1 MNGLSLLN
9 LIWLI
14 CTWYFFNIDSE
25 HHQYSSILIGVVGIP
40 LGNFIFL
47 NTFVRNLLHWGEIRS
62 TGDIGWGGGDALFVL
77 NLIVCIFS
85 VFIFYDTLNNGLKNT
100 EDTNLVIFFNA
111 IICFI
116 TLTKIVLRKIETS
129 DKE

>member
-14 CTWYFFNIDSE
+14 CVWYFFEIDNE
-25 HHQYSSILIGVVGIP
+25 HHQYSAILIGVVGMP
-40 LGNFIFL
+40 LGNFIYL
-47 NTFVRNLLHWGEIRS
+47 NSFVRRLLHWGKIRS
-62 TGDIGWGGGDALFVL
+62 TGGWGGGDSLFVF

-85 VFIFYDTLNNGLKNT
+85 IFIFYDTLNNGLKNT
-100 EDTNLVIFFNA
+100 EGTNLVIFFNS